1 MKYNKRNFER
11 VLKEANEY
19 DGSDPRVKIGIG
31 NRASGGAL
39 ITQYT
44 QTPIINIL
52 YTSKFYCG
60 EYRLYY
66 KSGYFYLVETKIGED
81 GKTLPKK
88 QYRKVVMY
96 HKKYARKD
104 IIVNLKDF
112 DYEIVG
118 YKRKTTKIPSGVY
131 VSISK
136 MPNI

>member
-19 DGSDPRVKIGIG
+19 NGLDSYVKISIG
-31 NRASGGAL
+31 NRASVGTL

-44 QTPIINIL
+44 DTPIINIL
-52 YTSKFYCG
+52 YANFDHG
-60 EYRLYY
+60 LYRFEY
-66 KSGYFYLVETKIGED
+66 KSGYFYLVETKFGED

-104 IIVNLKDF
+104 IIINPKEF

-118 YKRKTTKIPSGVY
+118 YKRKTTHIPSGVY

-136 MPNI
+136 MPNL